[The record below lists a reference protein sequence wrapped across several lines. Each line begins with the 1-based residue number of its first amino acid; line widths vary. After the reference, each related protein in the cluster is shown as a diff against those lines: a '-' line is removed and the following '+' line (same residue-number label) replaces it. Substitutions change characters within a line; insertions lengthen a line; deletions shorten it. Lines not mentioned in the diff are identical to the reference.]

1 MPWITPAPQAHCMAI
16 REFSDYESISD
27 YAVSAMSWAVSAGVL
42 SGMGDG
48 TIAPQGEATRAQFA
62 VILSRVDQTM
72 GKGEDQQPAPQ
83 PQKDDILIAYFSQT
97 DTTQEIAEIIQ
108 EQTGGDMFRIQPL
121 TPYPD
126 SEEETSEIALKE
138 LEEDARPALSAAVEN
153 MNDYD
158 TVFVG
163 FPIWNGTTPAV
174 VRTFLDVYE
183 YEGKTII
190 PFATSGGSGI
200 SEAQA
205 WIQAACGDAHVVD
218 GLLVESRGEA
228 AEKEIAQWLS
238 ELGIVD

>member
-1 MPWITPAPQAHCMAI
+1 MAI

-83 PQKDDILIAYFSQT
+83 PQK
-97 DTTQEIAEIIQ
+97 
-108 EQTGGDMFRIQPL
+108 
-121 TPYPD
+121 
-126 SEEETSEIALKE
+126 
-138 LEEDARPALSAAVEN
+138 
-153 MNDYD
+153 
-158 TVFVG
+158 
-163 FPIWNGTTPAV
+163 
-174 VRTFLDVYE
+174 
-183 YEGKTII
+183 
-190 PFATSGGSGI
+190 
-200 SEAQA
+200 
-205 WIQAACGDAHVVD
+205 
-218 GLLVESRGEA
+218 